1 MGLFIVGCISAW
13 VSASHAMKEIC
24 VLNGATTRT
33 DIQNLIYLC
42 ALRVH
47 YIFLYRQLWYHFH
60 VASMRFV
67 CPTILS
73 FFFPLKPST
82 HQFVLFQGHG
92 ASFYWD
98 IVWFRAPCNF
108 NFCFHF
114 FFLHKLKDCGQYRF
128 VISSLDPASFW
139 YHSILCLLSH
149 SCYFCR
155 CRSGDA
161 ITLVLWLRRV
171 PAQVVFLCLFDVRY
185 CLSLQFSLLSIVIT

>member
-1 MGLFIVGCISAW
+1 MGLFIVGCITAW

-33 DIQNLIYLC
+33 YRIQYLC
-42 ALRVH
+42 LAGSLHLSVSAAVVPFSLFSCCFYALRLSNNT
-47 YIFLYRQLWYHFH
+47 IFL
-60 VASMRFV
+60 
-67 CPTILS
+67 
-73 FFFPLKPST
+73 FPLKPST

-98 IVWFRAPCNF
+98 IVWFRGPSNF
-108 NFCFHF
+108 NFCFHSL
-114 FFLHKLKDCGQYRF
+114 FLHKLKDCGQYRF

-185 CLSLQFSLLSIVIT
+185 CLSYFFFFPLW